1 MSESETSKINKKYNL
16 ILGRHCLV
24 KAPDFLLGAVQEA
37 LKYRAN
43 SLMVY
48 SGAPQNSF
56 RRPLTELKITEFKK
70 KLVANNIDINNVV
83 VHGPYILNL
92 ANTLDENKFQ
102 WSVEFL
108 KKEVAR
114 MEEIGLKTIVL
125 HPGSALSADP
135 KKALAQV
142 AKGLNLVLNESSNIK
157 IALETMC
164 QRGGEVGGTF
174 EQLRYIIDRVEKKE
188 RIVICWDTC
197 HLYSVGYDIRNNLEG
212 VIKEFEEK
220 IGLDKLRVIHVNDSV
235 FEIGENKDRHEN
247 IGYGKIGL
255 EALKKIVWHPKF
267 NGVIK
272 ILETPRKK
280 ECYREEIK
288 ALKKID

>member
-1 MSESETSKINKKYNL
+1 MSESETNKINKKYNL

-37 LKYRAN
+37 LRYRAN

-135 KKALAQV
+135 KKALDQV

-220 IGLDKLRVIHVNDSV
+220 IGLDKLWVIHVNDSV

-272 ILETPRKK
+272 ILKTPRKK

>member
-24 KAPDFLLGAVQEA
+24 KSPDFLLGAVQEA

-83 VHGPYILNL
+83 VYGPYILNL

-188 RIVICWDTC
+188 RIVVCWDTC